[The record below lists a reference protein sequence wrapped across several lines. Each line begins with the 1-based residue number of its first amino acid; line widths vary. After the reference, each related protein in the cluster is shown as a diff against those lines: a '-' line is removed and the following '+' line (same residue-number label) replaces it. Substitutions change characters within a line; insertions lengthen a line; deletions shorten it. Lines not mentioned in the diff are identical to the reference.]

1 VTPDPGLNE
10 AIYRG
15 SRLSIAA
22 ATAPPLPSLPVL
34 KTSRRNLWI
43 WVILFAVTLLAYLP
57 ALRAGF
63 VWDDDGFV
71 TKPELRSLGGLWR
84 IWTDLSSTE
93 QFYPLLHGF
102 FWFQYRVFGDTP
114 FGYHLVNVLLHA
126 ACAGMLVLVVRRLFD
141 GRAAT
146 PLAAGPTADH
156 GGERSPRPTSDGTA
170 DNIALLSGLL
180 FALHPVYVESV
191 AWIAEQ
197 KNTFSLLWY
206 LLAAWVYLGRP
217 NTVGGVPSPRDRTPV
232 GGTRPTAIPWYR
244 SPRYW
249 LATLFFLLSI
259 LAKSLTATLPCALLV
274 MTWWRRGRITWS
286 DCLPM
291 LPWFAAGAAFGI
303 LTGWVE
309 YHYMGAQGAHFDL
322 NLLERGLLA
331 GRILWFYPTKLL
343 WPDLIFIYERW
354 HVDATVWWQWLY
366 PLAAILFVAWLWR
379 LSQRT
384 RGPLAASL
392 FYGGSLFPTGGF
404 FNVYA
409 FKFSYVADHW
419 HYLPSLGYLVLAAAG
434 IVMWGKRHAAI
445 VRPAILALLV
455 LLGGLTWRQTLGYR
469 DMETFYRTILA
480 KNRDCALAH
489 NNLGLLLR
497 EDGRLEEAATH
508 FREMLRIDP
517 KDADATG
524 KLAVTY
530 TRLGRP
536 DEAVRQYESALRLKP
551 ANASIENDLAAAL
564 VSAGRREEAVPH
576 FERALQMQPDFADA
590 SYNYGNLLY
599 NLGRPAVAATR
610 YVAALKAK
618 PDHSGAEH
626 NLGAAYLALGRNDD
640 AAAHFTAALRLR
652 PDYFEA
658 HYNLALVLTAQGKI
672 NDAILSL
679 QTAVRL
685 RPNHVAARAALV
697 NALTRVGRTQEAASV
712 QIGRAP

>member
-1 VTPDPGLNE
+1 VGIHGVSPQPAN
-10 AIYRG
+10 
-15 SRLSIAA
+15 SPSIAA
-22 ATAPPLPSLPVL
+22 APAGALASRSVL

-43 WVILFAVTLLAYLP
+43 WATLFAVTLLAYLP

-71 TKPELRSLGGLWR
+71 TKPELRSVAGLVR

-93 QFYPLLHGF
+93 QFYPLLHSF

-126 ACAGMLVLVVRRLFD
+126 ACAGMLVLVVARLF
-141 GRAAT
+141 GPEEQKAGGPEAQRAD
-146 PLAAGPTADH
+146 P
-156 GGERSPRPTSDGTA
+156 RSTGST
-170 DNIALLSGLL
+170 IALLSGLL

-206 LLAAWVYLGRP
+206 LLAAWVYLGLDRGRAGSTGRP
-217 NTVGGVPSPRDRTPV
+217 GSTGDIAAGSSSQPR
-232 GGTRPTAIPWYR
+232 PWYR
-244 SPRYW
+244 NPRYW

-274 MTWWRRGRITWS
+274 MTWWRRGRITWA
-286 DCLPM
+286 DCLPL

-322 NLLERGLLA
+322 NFLERGLLA
-331 GRILWFYPTKLL
+331 ARILWFYPTKLV

-354 HVDATVWWQWLY
+354 KIDATVWWQWLY
-366 PLAAILFVAWLWR
+366 PLAAILFVGWLWKLR
-379 LSQRT
+379 KRH

-419 HYLPSLGYLVLAAAG
+419 HYLPSLGYLVLAAA
-434 IVMWGKRHAAI
+434 AI
-445 VRPAILALLV
+445 VTWGARYAAVVRPTVLALLV

-480 KNRDCALAH
+480 KNRDCSLAH

-497 EDGRLEEAATH
+497 EDGRLEEAAGH

-517 KDADATG
+517 TDADATG

-530 TRLGRP
+530 TRLGRH
-536 DEAVRQYESALRLKP
+536 DEAIRQYEAALRLKP
-551 ANASIENDLAAAL
+551 GDASLENDLAAAL
-564 VSAGRREEAVPH
+564 VSAGRREEAVVH
-576 FERALQMQPDFADA
+576 FERALRLQPDLADA
-590 SYNYGNLLY
+590 NYNYGNLLY
-599 NLGRPAVAATR
+599 NLGRPAEAAER
-610 YVAALKAK
+610 YLAALKAN
-618 PDHSGAEH
+618 PDQPSAEH
-626 NLGAAYLALGRNDD
+626 NLGAAYLALGRNDE

-652 PDYFEA
+652 PTYFEA
-658 HYNLALVLTAQGKI
+658 HYNLGLVLRAQGKL
-672 NDAILSL
+672 NEAIESF
-679 QTAVRL
+679 QRAVRL
-685 RPNHVAARAALV
+685 RPNHVAAREALAQ
-697 NALTRVGRTQEAASV
+697 ALIRAGRE
-712 QIGRAP
+712 P

>member
-1 VTPDPGLNE
+1 M
-10 AIYRG
+10 A
-15 SRLSIAA
+15 S
-22 ATAPPLPSLPVL
+22 PLRCRPVL
-34 KTSRRNLWI
+34 KSFRRNLWI
-43 WVILFAVTLLAYLP
+43 WAILFAVTLLAYLP

-71 TKPELRSLGGLWR
+71 TKPELRSLTGLWR

-102 FWFQYRVFGDTP
+102 FWLQYHVFGDAP
-114 FGYHLVNVLLHA
+114 FGYHLLNVLLHA
-126 ACAGMLVLVVRRLFD
+126 ACAGLLVMVVRRLFS
-141 GRAAT
+141 
-146 PLAAGPTADH
+146 H
-156 GGERSPRPTSDGTA
+156 EERKSDPRSRGSPASQSG

-191 AWIAEQ
+191 AWISEQ
-197 KNTFSLLWY
+197 KNTFSLFWY
-206 LLAAWVYLGRP
+206 LLAAWVYLGIEGRADSLGQPGSNIAANAAGRP
-217 NTVGGVPSPRDRTPV
+217 Y
-232 GGTRPTAIPWYR
+232 AWYR
-244 SPRYW
+244 NPRYW
-249 LATLFFLLSI
+249 LAIFCFVLAI

-274 MTWWRRGRITWS
+274 IAWWRRGRLTRADWM
-286 DCLPM
+286 PM
-291 LPWFAAGAAFGI
+291 VPWFVAGAAFGI

-331 GRILWFYPTKLL
+331 GRILWFYPTKLV

-354 HVDATVWWQWLY
+354 KIDATAWWQWLY
-366 PLAAILFVAWLWR
+366 PLAAIVFVAWLWKLGKR
-379 LSQRT
+379 N

-434 IVMWGKRHAAI
+434 IVTLGARYAAA
-445 VRPAILALLV
+445 VRPVVIVLLV
-455 LLGGLTWRQTLGYR
+455 LLGGLTWHQTLGYR

-480 KNRDCALAH
+480 KNRDCSLAH

-497 EDGRLEEAATH
+497 DDGRLDEAAQH

-517 KDADATG
+517 QDADATG

-536 DEAVRQYESALRLKP
+536 DEAIRQYESALRLKP
-551 ANASIENDLAAAL
+551 NDASIENDLAAAF
-564 VSAGRREEAVPH
+564 VSAGRRDEAAAH
-576 FERALQMQPDFADA
+576 FERALRLQPGFADA
-590 SYNYGNLLY
+590 NYNFGNLLF
-599 NLGRPAVAATR
+599 NLGRPAEAVER
-610 YVAALKAK
+610 YRAALQAK
-618 PDHSGAEH
+618 PDQPSAEH
-626 NLGAAYLALGRNDD
+626 NLGAAYLALGRNDE
-640 AAAHFTAALRLR
+640 AASHFTAALRLR

-658 HYNLALVLTAQGKI
+658 HFNLATVLANQGKLPE
-672 NDAILSL
+672 AI
-679 QTAVRL
+679 QRFQEAIRL
-685 RPNHVAARAALV
+685 RPNHAGARSALAL
-697 NALTRVGRTQEAASV
+697 ALTRAGRTQEAAV
-712 QIGRAP
+712 QREAAAALQQGRQP